1 MQKII
6 VITVKNGAKY
16 QIGLDKSV
24 SAILNELS
32 ACKSD
37 YYSVI
42 DNCAIRVSEIV
53 SVEKFDVDFSE
64 DNREESTE

>member
-6 VITVKNGAKY
+6 VITVKNGTKY

-37 YYSVI
+37 FYSVV
-42 DNCAIRVSEIV
+42 DNCAINVSEIV
-53 SVEKFDVDFSE
+53 SVEKFEVE
-64 DNREESTE
+64 IPKEGEEADE